1 MGVAEFFAQLDE
13 CRTIYLDTMV
23 FIYLLEEHPRYSDL
37 AVAVMELIE
46 QGASIGFTS
55 TITVAELLTAPAQ
68 ANDDQALRDYELY
81 LTNFPNLSIIPL
93 SIDLAR
99 RAARVRAATKLK
111 MPDSIQIATAID
123 SGADVVIGN
132 DKRWRNRTSDLPFL
146 MLNDFLESEATA
158 GQ

>member
-1 MGVAEFFAQLDE
+1 MGVTEFLAQLDE

-37 AVAVMELIE
+37 AIAVMELIE

-99 RAARVRAATKLK
+99 RTARVRAATKLK

-132 DKRWRNRTSDLPFL
+132 DKRWRNRTNGLPFL
-146 MLNDFLESEATA
+146 MLNDFLESDATA